1 MKPSLV
7 WVSVDNDVALPDLTD
22 QAMLHALGLAL
33 APRRNSPGRT
43 IPLPP
48 LPSGPVGNT
57 VTAATVVPEPPAFR
71 KLFSDP
77 GIRRVLVFGD
87 WKESLKGQLTDPKL
101 LRDSHRLACFVQA
114 VDVHSQSRI
123 ESVSKLL
130 FDDREKAL
138 TLMELTNELTER
150 LDLSSELLQQ
160 PPDRSAKR
168 LFFLRVES
176 DPTVNSV
183 KPPSPTPVAAPLKRT
198 VPEQYLRGA
207 HFTVGREEA
216 LYDMQQ
222 PSTRMEQW
230 RNAFKRAAFEKWQCL
245 LWGKNLEDQLWTVR
259 PPRDMLRDAR
269 VRMWAEKTLGAAGYD
284 KQSMLSEWEIF
295 WRQQGQ

>member
-1 MKPSLV
+1 MKPPLV
-7 WVSVDNDVALPDLTD
+7 WVSVDHDLALPDVTD
-22 QAMLHALGLAL
+22 QAMLHALGLAF
-33 APRRNSPGRT
+33 APRRNSVGRT

-48 LPSGPVGNT
+48 LPSAQLAST
-57 VTAATVVPEPPAFR
+57 VPAVAPEPPAFR

-77 GIRRVLVFGD
+77 GIRRVLVFGE
-87 WKESLKGQLTDPKL
+87 WKESLKGQLAEPKL

-114 VDVHSQSRI
+114 VDAHAQSRI

-130 FDDREKAL
+130 FDDQEKAA
-138 TLMELTNELTER
+138 TLMELTPELMER
-150 LDLSSELLQQ
+150 LDLSDELVQR
-160 PPDRSAKR
+160 PRDRTAKR
-168 LFFLRVES
+168 LFFLRAES

-183 KPPSPTPVAAPLKRT
+183 KPTSSLPVAAPLKRT
-198 VPEQYLRGA
+198 VPEQYLRDA
-207 HFTVGREEA
+207 RFTVSREEA

-259 PPRDMLRDAR
+259 PPKDMLRDAR